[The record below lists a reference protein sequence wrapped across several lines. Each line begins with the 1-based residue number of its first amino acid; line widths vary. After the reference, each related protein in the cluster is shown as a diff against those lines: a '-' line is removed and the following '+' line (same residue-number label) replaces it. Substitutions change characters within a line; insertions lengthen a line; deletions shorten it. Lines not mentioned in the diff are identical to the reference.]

1 MQEAPAGV
9 PSGKCD
15 EGVVL
20 KMRESV
26 GVGSPQAAPER
37 ERRSTPRLSASFP
50 AAVVGAGATGGV
62 FEVNTQ
68 LDNISAG
75 GLYLRLDRRVEP
87 GATLLVVVHLCAA
100 GRETRD
106 TSRVSID
113 GLVLRSESDP
123 GGHCGLA
130 IKITNHRFL

>member
-1 MQEAPAGV
+1 MT
-9 PSGKCD
+9 
-15 EGVVL
+15 L

-26 GVGSPQAAPER
+26 GVRRSQAAPNP
-37 ERRSTPRLSASFP
+37 ERRSTPRLAASFP
-50 AAVVGAGATGGV
+50 ASVVGAGATGGV
-62 FEVNTQ
+62 FEINTE

-87 GATLLVVVHLCAA
+87 GATLLVVVHLCAV

-106 TSRVSID
+106 TARVAID
-113 GLVLRSESDP
+113 GLVLRCESHP
-123 GGHCGLA
+123 GGRCGLA

>member
-1 MQEAPAGV
+1 
-9 PSGKCD
+9 
-15 EGVVL
+15 
-20 KMRESV
+20 MRESV
-26 GVGSPQAAPER
+26 GVSESQVAPNPER
-37 ERRSTPRLSASFP
+37 RRAPRLVASFP
-50 AAVVGAGATGGV
+50 AAVVGAGAAGGAL
-62 FEVNTQ
+62 EVSTE

-75 GLYLRLDRRVEP
+75 GLYLRLSQRVEP

-106 TSRVSID
+106 TARVAID
-113 GLVLRSESDP
+113 GLVLRADAHA